1 MAAPSKNTASVSDM
15 AKAMRACLT
24 GLGAAYQDPDYE
36 KVVEGYQELL
46 TDLSKLTPRVNKDVV
61 ARAARIVFTTATD
74 GECRMFGERIAGAFM
89 FVKQKKRSMTTGKKL
104 TSSVLRVVQ
113 TLPSAS
119 PPMKPSLGSQL
130 MSHAKQRHKE
140 LLKASPQRG
149 SKAAPSNPDEQ
160 DGRAFIFAKY
170 GLEMP
175 KRSPSMVSIDDEA
188 VSISSAEEVPKL
200 GNQAAAAQGG
210 SSSSEPLAVVLEH
223 FDPSQKAVVR
233 VLSNGQQICSDSV
246 RPGQH
251 GFLEAV
257 FGSEI
262 VQTEIP
268 ALMLAEPAAVMKAVM
283 KKPAAAP
290 KRPAAQASA
299 AEGPTK
305 KAKHE
310 DADQELIELL
320 EEMADT
326 KAPGLPSPPVGV
338 VGNLGMAYSNPYRY
352 KDGRYAIRRKFGNKA
367 EIMAGRGKSMP
378 EAAVKALLCKAVE
391 KLTAGEQ
398 EATVKAWF
406 KSELN

>member
-1 MAAPSKNTASVSDM
+1 MAVPSKNTATVSDM

-24 GLGAAYQDPDYE
+24 GLGAAYKDPDYE
-36 KVVEGYQELL
+36 MVVEEYQELL

-61 ARAARIVFTTATD
+61 ARAARIVFTTASD
-74 GECRMFGERIAGAFM
+74 GECKMFGERIAGAFM

-140 LLKASPQRG
+140 LLKASPQRN

-251 GFLEAV
+251 VFLEAV

-268 ALMLAEPAAVMKAVM
+268 ALMLAEPVQAVR

-299 AEGPTK
+299 AEEPTK

-310 DADQELIELL
+310 DADQESMEDL

-326 KAPGLPSPPVGV
+326 EAPGLPSPPVAL

-367 EIMAGRGKSMP
+367 EIMAGKGKSMP

-406 KSELN
+406 KSELK